1 MKIKNILDRLEEIPS
16 ELEQTEVEQ
25 ADVEQAEV
33 EQPEV
38 ATYNLGD
45 FVKFNDGE
53 FELIACIEAM
63 EEEKL
68 TVRIQAIHG
77 NEFEA
82 TDDVRVVEASSVM
95 GYNSSGEDIPA
106 PAVSE
111 GDFVKFYCPEG
122 EIKARVVSVTDCVT
136 VEPYMLVDGGYE
148 PTGVL
153 IERKA
158 NELTAIAPLPEASE
172 KKLLVCLNEIK
183 MDYTQEKSIGVIE
196 GYASTYGN
204 VDLGG
209 DVVTKGAF
217 TQTLRH
223 KGGKVPLLLDHSY
236 TSKDVAGVAY
246 LTDDEKGLKLNG
258 EMPLGIKSIA
268 ETYEKIKFLA
278 DRGIKMGLSIGYDT
292 IKSTTSPDG
301 IRNLKELALHEVSIT
316 PFPMNTQSMIMSA
329 KSRRIGYHAKR
340 EVWQTNIDAP
350 KGSQEQEG
358 ATALLGELKSIIQS
372 LRK

>member
-1 MKIKNILDRLEEIPS
+1 MKNKNVFDQLLEIHDDMMALEPIK
-16 ELEQTEVEQ
+16 
-25 ADVEQAEV
+25 
-33 EQPEV
+33 
-38 ATYNLGD
+38 ATYNVGD

-53 FELIACIEAM
+53 SDLIASIESMDAN
-63 EEEKL
+63 EL
-68 TVRIQAIHG
+68 TVRVQAIHG

-82 TDDVRVVEASSVM
+82 TDDVRVIMDDKVE
-95 GYNSSGEDIPA
+95 GYNSSGEEIPA
-106 PAVSE
+106 PAMAE
-111 GDFVKFYCPEG
+111 GDYVKFYCPDG
-122 EIKARVVSVTDCVT
+122 EIKAKVVSMTDCVI
-136 VEPYMLVDGGYE
+136 VEPYMLVNGGYE
-148 PTGVL
+148 ATGVH
-153 IERKA
+153 IQRKA
-158 NELTAIAPLPEASE
+158 DTLTAIASLPEASE
-172 KKLLVCLNEIK
+172 KKLLVCLDEIK
-183 MDYTQEKSIGVIE
+183 MDYTQEKSCGVIE

-209 DVVTKGAF
+209 DIVAKGAF
-217 TQTLRH
+217 TQTLKH
-223 KGGKVPLLLDHSY
+223 KMGKVPLLLDHSY

-246 LTDDEKGLKLNG
+246 LTDDEKGLRLMG

-372 LRK
+372 LKK